1 MRGLKVVLSPY
12 ENPFIA
18 VWKRAD
24 KEQYKGY
31 HEMYQ
36 ELSCFKGLAETG
48 LVDEYNKQVD
58 FDLKNKEI
66 SYY

>member
-1 MRGLKVVLSPY
+1 MKTPSLQSGKELT
-12 ENPFIA
+12 
-18 VWKRAD
+18 

-36 ELSCFKGLAETG
+36 KLSCFKGLAKTG